1 MAIPDF
7 QTLMLPVLKQFVDG
21 TGKRSGD
28 LRAPLAIEF
37 ALTPEEIAQRFA
49 RGVHTVF
56 GNRIAWA
63 ITYLKRAV
71 ILESPRRG
79 LYTITQRG
87 SDVLKK
93 SPTQL
98 DSRYLDQFPEF
109 VASKKASSASES
121 LNSDDSRVLGDGSEE
136 LVTPHE
142 SPSTT
147 TDEQV
152 IAGNARDETSEP
164 VSVNPSTSETRTG
177 GRHGMKTQKYA
188 VNQYLIESVLSKVRE
203 GEIAIP
209 EIQRPFVWDSS
220 QVRDLLDSLYQGF
233 PIGYLIAW
241 RNPDVRLKDGSTASG
256 KMILIDGQQRV
267 TALAASMLG
276 QLVVNKS
283 YKRVRIAIAFHPVQE
298 RFEVQNP
305 AILKDVA
312 WVPDVAPVLSGD
324 IKLIKAVNQY
334 LTRNPGANAD
344 RVEEALSALT
354 DIPKKQIGLIELSN
368 DLDIETVTEIFIRI
382 NSKGTVLSQADF
394 AMSKIASDSRY
405 GGPVLRKCID
415 YFSHLAVAPEFYS
428 QIKENDDDFTKT
440 DYFGKISWLK
450 DEKDDLYDPGYT
462 DILRVAFTTEFN
474 RGKLA
479 DLVSL
484 LSGRNFETKVYED
497 AITEDTFARLKNS
510 VLNFVNESHFKRFVL
525 AIKSAGFVSNRMI
538 RSQNALNAAYIV
550 YLKLRSQKVPDQL
563 IEGYVRRWFVLSVLT
578 GRYSGSPES
587 QFDTDIRQMSAG
599 DFGKYLITQEEAD
612 LSPAFW
618 EVGLVQ
624 QLDTAQANSPQFWV
638 WVASQVKGNAHGF
651 LSRDTRVQELVCLLG
666 DIHHVFPKDALKK
679 AGMDKGLYNQIANYA
694 FAQEEINIK
703 VSNKPPTEY
712 LAGVR
717 AQCESGSLKY
727 GSIND
732 LTALKANLAENS
744 IPESIFETGLDHYED
759 FLAERR
765 KLMAGALRNY
775 YASL

>member
-1 MAIPDF
+1 MP
-7 QTLMLPVLKQFVDG
+7 
-21 TGKRSGD
+21 
-28 LRAPLAIEF
+28 
-37 ALTPEEIAQRFA
+37 
-49 RGVHTVF
+49 
-56 GNRIAWA
+56 
-63 ITYLKRAV
+63 
-71 ILESPRRG
+71 
-79 LYTITQRG
+79 
-87 SDVLKK
+87 SD
-93 SPTQL
+93 L
-98 DSRYLDQFPEF
+98 DSRVPSGGNER
-109 VASKKASSASES
+109 VAAAAEPLAPARNKQGP
-121 LNSDDSRVLGDGSEE
+121 LGSGHDAIG
-136 LVTPHE
+136 
-142 SPSTT
+142 
-147 TDEQV
+147 EQGTV
-152 IAGNARDETSEP
+152 RPPAIG
-164 VSVNPSTSETRTG
+164 TRAG

-241 RNPDVRLKDGSTASG
+241 RNPDVRLKDGTTASG

-276 QLVVNKS
+276 QLVVNKN
-283 YKRVRIAIAFHPVQE
+283 YKRVRIAIAFHPVLE

-312 WVPDVAPVLSGD
+312 WVSDVAPVLSGD
-324 IKLIKAVNQY
+324 VKLIRAVNQY
-334 LTRNPGANAD
+334 LARNPGADAD

-415 YFSHLAVAPEFYS
+415 YFSHMAVAPEFYA
-428 QIKENDDDFTKT
+428 QIKESDDDFTKT
-440 DYFGKISWLK
+440 EYFGKISWLR
-450 DEKDDLYDPGYT
+450 DGKDDIYDPGYT

-474 RGKLA
+474 RGKLS

-497 AITEDTFARLKNS
+497 VVTEDTFARLRTS

-525 AIKSAGFVSNRMI
+525 AIKSAGFVSSRMI
-538 RSQNALNAAYIV
+538 RSQNALNAAYMV
-550 YLKLRSQKVPDQL
+550 YLKLRSQGVADQL

-578 GRYSGSPES
+578 GRYSGSAET
-587 QFDTDIRQMSAG
+587 QFDADIRQMSAG
-599 DFGKYLITQEEAD
+599 DFGKYLVTQEEAN

-624 QLDTAQANSPQFWV
+624 QLDTAQANSPQFWA
-638 WVASQVKGNAHGF
+638 WVAGQVKCNAHGF
-651 LSRDTRVQELVCLLG
+651 LSRDTRVQELVSLLG
-666 DIHHVFPKDALKK
+666 DIHHLFPKDALKK
-679 AGMDKGLYNQIANYA
+679 AGMEKGLYNQIANYA

-703 VSNKPPTEY
+703 VSNKPPMEY

-717 AQCESGSLKY
+717 AQCEGGPLKY
-727 GSIND
+727 GSINS
-732 LTALKANLAENS
+732 LSTLKANLAENS

-765 KLMAGALRNY
+765 KLMASALRTY